1 MAFSVAFIYE
11 AIDKVSPILNKV
23 KAKQK
28 EVARSMNAGFKK
40 VGTTLDKTSK
50 KLKNVAN
57 RLDKVGSRM
66 SAIGRTITTKIT
78 APLLALGAT
87 AVFQGG
93 KFEDAMASLSAI
105 TGLAGADLSKMKKE
119 IMKTAEQFGI
129 GSSELAKGMELI
141 GSKQPALLKTPKL
154 LLAVAKA
161 SSIMAKAAGQELPIA
176 SENLLSIMNA
186 FEIGGEDALKT
197 VNMLAAAS
205 KFGAAAI
212 PELSEAIKR
221 AAGGAKIAKV
231 PLHDLIGAIE
241 VLAEKSGLPAQ
252 TIGIGLQNALLKL
265 EAQTNKKIKPSV
277 VGLSKAMENLGKMNL
292 SASKLTKL
300 FGIENVKIVVPMIA
314 NAKAMGLMG
323 KKIQGTQTALEQA
336 KIRMATF
343 NEQAKRLWTTIKNKL
358 IAIFDVMRPV
368 LSKILKVIRIVIEK
382 LSVWAKKNPKLAK
395 TIAFIAI
402 ALGILGPVLIGVGGI
417 ITAVSTIIAGV
428 SVAMVVIVAKIG
440 LVIAGIA
447 TLAAGMLFFASGA
460 SEATTWGQRLALMWQ
475 TLQEAAAMMW
485 AEIEPI
491 ITDLKNSFRTLIP
504 VFQAMWPFIQP
515 LLKGAFLVQ
524 LGLIVGVIKAML
536 LPLQA
541 AAKLLALITGATGI
555 TESEERLAKAQA
567 RLDAMQKAKA
577 AGVAPEI
584 FRKAEI
590 TALDLSAMS
599 EERRAQMAKQQ
610 VSPVAKSE
618 LTGNITVT
626 ATPGT
631 EIDKTEST
639 FKGEGNVGLATTGAG

>member
-11 AIDKVSPILNKV
+11 AIDKVSPILEKV
-23 KAKQK
+23 KAKQRQ
-28 EVARSMNAGFKK
+28 VTRAMATGFKK

-57 RLDKVGSRM
+57 KLGKVGSKM

-78 APLLALGAT
+78 APLIALGAM

-161 SSIMAKAAGQELPIA
+161 SSIMAKAAGQELPVA

-186 FEIGGEDALKT
+186 FEIGGEDAIKT

-212 PELSEAIKR
+212 PELSEAVKR

-265 EAQTNKKIKPSV
+265 EAQTNKKIMPSV

-314 NAKAMGLMG
+314 NAKAIGAMG

-358 IAIFDVMRPV
+358 IVIFDMMRPI
-368 LSKILKVIRIVIEK
+368 LSKILKVIRVVIDK
-382 LSVWAKKNPKLAK
+382 LSLWAKKNPGLAK
-395 TIAFIAI
+395 TIAFITI
-402 ALGILGPVLIGVGGI
+402 ALGILGPVLIGIGGVI
-417 ITAVSTIIAGV
+417 STISFVIAGI
-428 SVAMVVIVAKIG
+428 SVAMVVAVAKIA
-440 LVIAGIA
+440 LVVAAVGALAG
-447 TLAAGMLFFASGA
+447 GMLFFASGA

-475 TLQEAAAMMW
+475 ALQEGAAMMW
-485 AEIEPI
+485 AEIQPI
-491 ITDLKNSFRTLIP
+491 MADLKNSFITLIP
-504 VFQAMWPFIQP
+504 VFQALWPFLQP
-515 LLKGAFLVQ
+515 ILKGGLV
-524 LGLIVGVIKAML
+524 LALVAVVAAIKAML
-536 LPLQA
+536 LPLQI
-541 AAKLLALITGATGI
+541 AAKLLAIVTGSTAV
-555 TESEERLAKAQA
+555 TEGEQQIKKAQA
-567 RLDAMQKAKA
+567 RLDAMKEAKE
-577 AGVAPEI
+577 AGISVDI
-584 FRKAEI
+584 RRRAEI
-590 TALDLSAMS
+590 AALDLSAVS
-599 EERRAQMAKQQ
+599 EEAKSQMQAQA
-610 VSPVAKSE
+610 VPVAKSE
-618 LTGNITVT
+618 LTGTVT
-626 ATPGT
+626 IKASPGT
-631 EIDKTEST
+631 EIEKTEST
-639 FKGEGNVGLATTGAG
+639 FKGEGNVGLSTAGGV